1 MSQRFEH
8 ELARLK
14 RDFTVHAT
22 SCFEQLDRA
31 GEFLRSRE
39 DGLGRR
45 VIEDDANVDEEEV
58 QIEAECVRLMTLHH
72 PVAADMRLLVT
83 MLKLND
89 DLERIS
95 DHAGNIAWLAGR
107 IFRRGGDLPADLLVL
122 ADRVVR
128 NGRAGLQAFLDQDL
142 DGARAVLRRDADVD
156 ALDRSVRH
164 DVHATLCDHGEVSTA
179 LHVFRISRELER
191 VGDHI
196 GNMAEDV
203 IYLVTGEIVR
213 HGGPAAAAA
222 SGPGRPGPG

>member
-1 MSQRFEH
+1 MSQQFEH

-22 SCFEQLDRA
+22 ACFEQLERA

-39 DGLGRR
+39 DALGRR
-45 VIEDDANVDEEEV
+45 VIDEDDRVDEEEI

-83 MLKLND
+83 MLKLNY

-95 DHAGNIAWLAGR
+95 DHASNIAWLAGR
-107 IFRRGGDLPADLLVL
+107 IFRRDGYVPEDLLVL
-122 ADRVVR
+122 ADRVVH
-128 NGRAGLQAFLDQDL
+128 NGRSVFQAFLDQDL

-156 ALDRSVRH
+156 ALDRRVRQ
-164 DVHATLCDHGEVSTA
+164 DVHATLSDHGEVSSA

-213 HGGPAAAAA
+213 HSAVAAAGGQAA
-222 SGPGRPGPG
+222 PGPSRR